1 MRSAPGLLSIFLIA
15 AGVACAELPP
25 DLPPATPLP
34 LAPGPVIGGTIK
46 GNPAAGVVPVREL
59 IEAVTT
65 ACVTLYNQRMDDKEL
80 LRCLTSDEINDQ
92 AASGRVGFGVNYG
105 DRKAD
110 PESAVNHA
118 IQSFEDGIYRIF
130 LDDRA
135 LEQLEEKILLTEGSS
150 LTFVRLTMLAGRMW

>member
-1 MRSAPGLLSIFLIA
+1 MKLKVNIKKIGKSKHQVQEAVYEIPGH
-15 AGVACAELPP
+15 
-25 DLPPATPLP
+25 
-34 LAPGPVIGGTIK
+34 PG
-46 GNPAAGVVPVREL
+46 NVREL

-135 LEQLEEKILLTEGSS
+135 LEQLEEKI
-150 LTFVRLTMLAGRMW
+150 

>member
-1 MRSAPGLLSIFLIA
+1 MKLKVNIKKIGKSKHQVQEAVYEIPGH
-15 AGVACAELPP
+15 
-25 DLPPATPLP
+25 
-34 LAPGPVIGGTIK
+34 PG
-46 GNPAAGVVPVREL
+46 NVREL

-65 ACVTLYNQRMDDKEL
+65 ECVTLYNQRMDDKEL

>member
-1 MRSAPGLLSIFLIA
+1 MRF
-15 AGVACAELPP
+15 P
-25 DLPPATPLP
+25 D
-34 LAPGPVIGGTIK
+34 IRGT
-46 GNPAAGVVPVREL
+46 A
-59 IEAVTT
+59 
-65 ACVTLYNQRMDDKEL
+65 
-80 LRCLTSDEINDQ
+80 
-92 AASGRVGFGVNYG
+92 GVNYG

-110 PESAVNHA
+110 LESAVDHA